1 MRTTITWLTLSA
13 TGRARSSCTRTTLTI
28 NNLTLLITF
37 KCETLKTKT
46 FKHFNFFIEILT
58 RDHWTVNCKATL
70 YQSCAELLRCWETEF
85 DLWIL
90 IYLRLTAAETSTT
103 QNNHGKN
110 DDFWC
115 CMAKLLWVR
124 KCRQKGWSKC
134 FEKERGNFTIAL
146 CIELDS
152 WDKQYTSR

>member
-1 MRTTITWLTLSA
+1 MRTPITWLTLSA
-13 TGRARSSCTRTTLTI
+13 TGRARSSCTRATLTI

-46 FKHFNFFIEILT
+46 FKHFKFFIEILT

-70 YQSCAELLRCWETEF
+70 YQSCVELLRRWETEF

-103 QNNHGKN
+103 QNNQNNHGRN
-110 DDFWC
+110 DDFC
-115 CMAKLLWVR
+115 PLLTYDGKVAMGKKMHTKRMKRVFWEGEGKFYHCTVHR
-124 KCRQKGWSKC
+124 TG
-134 FEKERGNFTIAL
+134 
-146 CIELDS
+146 
-152 WDKQYTSR
+152 